1 MSTSNNLMAEGY
13 LNFHWNEIMSNLDEF
28 NKLLGTNFTSLSSRE
43 LITETTMSLIG
54 EFTVDVSKL
63 APFITKYDV
72 SE

>member
-1 MSTSNNLMAEGY
+1 MSASNNLMAEGY

-28 NKLLGTNFTSLSSRE
+28 NKLLGTNFTSLSSRK

>member
-1 MSTSNNLMAEGY
+1 MSASNNLMAEGY

-28 NKLLGTNFTSLSSRE
+28 NKLLGTNFTSLSSRK

-54 EFTVDVSKL
+54 EFNVDVSKL